1 VPAECTLPNAQQP
14 LCVAEFNELFSSAVR
29 GLDRPER
36 GRLSLELDPLW
47 RSRPVRR
54 SLWFGGDLVV
64 RETKCCSFLA
74 FALTVTGGQLVLEVV
89 VPPAHIAVLDALAAS
104 AATGM
109 SGSGPRRRS

>member
-1 VPAECTLPNAQQP
+1 M
-14 LCVAEFNELFSSAVR
+14 
-29 GLDRPER
+29 
-36 GRLSLELDPLW
+36 
-47 RSRPVRR
+47 
-54 SLWFGGDLVV
+54 V

-104 AATGM
+104 AAKGM

>member
-1 VPAECTLPNAQQP
+1 
-14 LCVAEFNELFSSAVR
+14 
-29 GLDRPER
+29 
-36 GRLSLELDPLW
+36 LSLKLDPTVEVAASTAKLV
-47 RSRPVRR
+47 VRET
-54 SLWFGGDLVV
+54 LWFGRPCGSGDPVV
-64 RETKCCSFLA
+64 RETKCRSFLA